1 MQSLP
6 VEHIE
11 ESVNLILNEI
21 SETLCKGGRVEVRG
35 FGSFSLHY
43 KASRNAHNP
52 KTGEKVVTEPKYSA
66 HFKPGKSLRER
77 VNKSRENVTIECEE

>member
-43 KASRNAHNP
+43 KASRNARNP

-77 VNKSRENVTIECEE
+77 VNKSRENVIIEGEE